1 MLKWFYIAVIE
12 WFLKYRCTLSSI
24 VLTPKKCGPQAG
36 NICITSELVRNS
48 ESHHTPIK
56 SESIFLTRFSG
67 NLFVASCL
75 RYEKHWARRHNLK
88 IQKYKTKTLLYSCLF
103 SLTPISQN
111 CCGSETKQ
119 NSMGSLLSTK
129 AFLCPPFLVWR
140 EKASAP

>member
-1 MLKWFYIAVIE
+1 MLKWLYISVIE
-12 WFLKYRCTLSSI
+12 WFLKHCCTLSSI

-48 ESHHTPIK
+48 ESHHIPIK

-75 RYEKHWARRHNLK
+75 RYEKHWARGHNLK
-88 IQKYKTKTLLYSCLF
+88 IQKYKTKQKHRSTLVS
-103 SLTPISQN
+103 SPISQN

-119 NSMGSLLSTK
+119 NSMGSLLSIK
-129 AFLCPPFLVWR
+129 AFLCPLFLVCR
-140 EKASAP
+140 KKASAP